1 MSHEIIIFEKLECK
15 NINCKI
21 QKVKTPDLIK
31 DLILKFYENEKSIN
45 ESKLSKIKINELI
58 EIYKKIYED
67 KKYLKNII
75 NYLNEVNLKCRKEY
89 NKYVKELVII
99 YNIYCYNVNSHEIYI
114 ELKKIIKYIIKNIEI
129 DNDIITIENKR
140 IDILK
145 KMEYIYTYGTKFTLS
160 SIFIFELDEKYNK
173 IIKKLL
179 IMFDSKKY
187 FQILKDYK
195 YLSNKTINYLYKLVN
210 EYIDIYSNLIKNI
223 LKDKKY
229 INSYINHY
237 RSLDEINKKKYIETL
252 KYINPSYFKVSSK
265 NNKIGIDRTIKK
277 LCNLLKKY
285 N

>member
-1 MSHEIIIFEKLECK
+1 M
-15 NINCKI
+15 NQNY
-21 QKVKTPDLIK
+21 P
-31 DLILKFYENEKSIN
+31 
-45 ESKLSKIKINELI
+45 KIKINELI

-89 NKYVKELVII
+89 NKYVKDLVII
-99 YNIYCYNVNSHEIYI
+99 YNIYCYNLNSHEIYI

-140 IDILK
+140 VDILK

-223 LKDKKY
+223 LNDKKY

-237 RSLDEINKKKYIETL
+237 RSLDKINKKKYIETL
-252 KYINPSYFKVSSK
+252 KYINPLYFKVSSK
-265 NNKIGIDRTIKK
+265 NNKIEIDRTIKK